1 MTGVTFLN
9 QGIQGQ
15 TIVPKQVP
23 TLIHQGHMS
32 TPQNQ
37 QKSRDPGSP
46 SNLKGLHYSGAP
58 QRGQANLDASAKSM
72 VTVQSDPDGS
82 KFLRTGIYK
91 HNQTTK
97 VSKESVTQNNRNL
110 VGAVN
115 ADGDKDKQAMMDQ
128 AQS

>member
-1 MTGVTFLN
+1 
-9 QGIQGQ
+9 
-15 TIVPKQVP
+15 
-23 TLIHQGHMS
+23 MS

-37 QKSRDPGSP
+37 KKFRDPGSP
-46 SNLKGLHYSGAP
+46 SNLKGSPDSGAP

-97 VSKESVTQNNRNL
+97 VSKESVTHNNRNL
-110 VGAVN
+110 TGAAN
-115 ADGDKDKQAMMDQ
+115 ADGDKDKQAMVDQ
-128 AQS
+128 AQRQMIVSKDGEKNENASVKLN